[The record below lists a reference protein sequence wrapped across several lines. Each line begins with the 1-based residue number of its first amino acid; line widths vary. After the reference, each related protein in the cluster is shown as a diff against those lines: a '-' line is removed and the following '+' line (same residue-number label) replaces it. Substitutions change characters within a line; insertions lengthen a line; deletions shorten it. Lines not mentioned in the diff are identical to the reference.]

1 MSSDIGF
8 RRVGENEARIYQHG
22 DHVGDLYRHDDI
34 LNRGEVFYVVHLSED
49 PRGPVRVHDRSRIRE
64 VAEERIRS
72 HPLWSS

>member
-34 LNRGEVFYVVHLSED
+34 LNPGAVFYVVHLSED
-49 PRGPVRVHDRSRIRE
+49 PRGPVRVHERHRVRE
-64 VAEERIRS
+64 VARHLLDT
-72 HPLWSS
+72 HPML

>member
-22 DHVGDLYRHDDI
+22 DHVGDLYRHGDI

-49 PRGPVRVHDRSRIRE
+49 PRGPVRVHERHRVRE
-64 VAEERIRS
+64 VARHLLDT
-72 HPLWSS
+72 HPML

>member
-1 MSSDIGF
+1 MSSDIRF

-49 PRGPVRVHDRSRIRE
+49 PRGPVKVHERHRVRE
-64 VAEERIRS
+64 VARHLLDT
-72 HPLWSS
+72 HPLL

>member
-8 RRVGENEARIYQHG
+8 RRVGENEVRIYRHG

-49 PRGPVRVHDRSRIRE
+49 PRGPVRVHERHRVRE
-64 VAEERIRS
+64 VARHLLDT
-72 HPLWSS
+72 HPML